1 MSNPERH
8 EMRLQRT
15 FPSGAQEWFCPEC
28 KRWMVLHHDSERGK
42 TKIVV
47 LEVGNTLAGHF
58 GGTQGVIVTG
68 SQVEPATEPPVE
80 PNRGWLH

>member
-1 MSNPERH
+1 
-8 EMRLQRT
+8 
-15 FPSGAQEWFCPEC
+15 
-28 KRWMVLHHDSERGK
+28 MVLHHDSERGK